1 MPCINLSSEVLDK
14 PHLIVLLTRQMPNTV
29 IVTGLSHLDAFVNDV
44 KMVGNN
50 ENSSGQDK
58 VQNRMKRF
66 ISC

>member
-1 MPCINLSSEVLDK
+1 MPSINLSSGVLDK
-14 PHLIVLLTRQMPNTV
+14 PHLIVLLTRQMPNKV

-50 ENSSGQDK
+50 ENSSGEDK

-66 ISC
+66 VSC